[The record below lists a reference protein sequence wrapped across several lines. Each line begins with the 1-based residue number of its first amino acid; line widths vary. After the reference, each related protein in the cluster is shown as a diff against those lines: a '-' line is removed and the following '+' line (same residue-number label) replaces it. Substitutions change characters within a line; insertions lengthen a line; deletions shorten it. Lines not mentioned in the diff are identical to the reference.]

1 MLQDLGALER
11 VGDGWRLT
19 EPPDRIALPD
29 TVEDVILT
37 RVERLGEAARQ
48 VVEVASVVGS
58 DVPMLLLQEVA
69 ELSRDRLH
77 EGLQALQASELLYE
91 VGLAPTQEYAFK
103 HTVIQEAVY
112 GQVAPARRR
121 ALHGH
126 LVDVMERIYGDRLG
140 EHTARLAYHASR
152 GERWER
158 ALVYARQAAAGART
172 RSAYREMAALLE
184 MAVDAL
190 EHVPRTSAALE
201 DGVDVRFGL
210 RDAYNALREP
220 DRVLR
225 WLQEAETLAQALAD
239 PFRLAR
245 VASYMSQYLWADA
258 RHAQAIEVGRR
269 ALDSAKALGNLGL
282 QVATAFYLGRVR
294 YAVGEYVEAIR
305 HLSWAVTSL
314 EGSLAHHRYG
324 VAGLP
329 SVLSR
334 IWLAWSYTERGQL
347 AEAITCGDEAIQ
359 IANAGEDL
367 FTRVGARVAGARAH
381 LRRGDVGRAIEGLE
395 EGLRLAREWD
405 IPVWVPIV
413 SAELGAAC
421 VQAGRLAE

>member
-1 MLQDLGALER
+1 
-11 VGDGWRLT
+11 
-19 EPPDRIALPD
+19 
-29 TVEDVILT
+29 
-37 RVERLGEAARQ
+37 
-48 VVEVASVVGS
+48 
-58 DVPMLLLQEVA
+58 
-69 ELSRDRLH
+69 
-77 EGLQALQASELLYE
+77 
-91 VGLAPTQEYAFK
+91 
-103 HTVIQEAVY
+103 
-112 GQVAPARRR
+112 
-121 ALHGH
+121 
-126 LVDVMERIYGDRLG
+126 
-140 EHTARLAYHASR
+140 
-152 GERWER
+152 
-158 ALVYARQAAAGART
+158 
-172 RSAYREMAALLE
+172 
-184 MAVDAL
+184 
-190 EHVPRTSAALE
+190 
-201 DGVDVRFGL
+201 
-210 RDAYNALREP
+210 
-220 DRVLR
+220 VLR
-225 WLQEAETLAQALAD
+225 WCGGETLAQALAD

-245 VASYMSQYLWADA
+245 LASYMSQYLWAA
-258 RHAQAIEVGRR
+258 GRHAQAIEVGQR
-269 ALDSAKALGNLGL
+269 AFDSAKALGNLGL

-421 VQAGRLAE
+421 AQAGRLADSIRLLDQALITPWKVTWRSDRAARRGAPCSGRLDEATRHAERALARPRPRGARE